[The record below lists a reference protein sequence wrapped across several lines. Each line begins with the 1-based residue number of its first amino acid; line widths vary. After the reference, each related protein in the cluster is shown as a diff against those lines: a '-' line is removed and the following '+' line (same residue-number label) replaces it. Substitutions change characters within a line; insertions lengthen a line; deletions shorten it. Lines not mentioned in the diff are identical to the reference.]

1 MARRPILSIPQTTS
15 PITFAAFGDLL
26 ATDRIAHVLAA
37 AKAITHRQR
46 KLSLVFTAQLCIA
59 MSLWSDESIDDI
71 ARKLLDGPRVRG
83 TLRAD
88 AIPSAGAICRRRQ
101 TLGVAPLQALFT
113 TICRPMATTTTADA
127 FRWGMR
133 LMAID
138 GTTEEVPDTPANS
151 AAFGRASGS
160 RGDGSFPQLQ
170 LVYLCEV
177 GTHAIVDVVWGPYA
191 DSERVG
197 GVTLLR
203 SVEPGMLLLWDGA
216 FQTLAMSQACRQR
229 GAHFLGRLPRT
240 VKPQVE
246 ERLAD
251 GSYLMTLR
259 AHWRRGKPKQS
270 PLMVRV
276 IEYELTDPNRPG
288 YREVRRLATSL
299 LDAAQYP
306 ATALVLTY
314 HERWEIELVV
324 DELDTHQRQPRQPFR
339 SRTPDGVVQELYGML
354 IAHYAIR
361 TSMHALAGRLAL
373 PPDRLSFVRCVR
385 LLREWTLHLLWCS
398 VRQRTRLLRQLDHAL
413 QGCILR
419 ARVNRGYPREVKRKM
434 SRYLRKRPGEP
445 PWPQPTKP
453 FAESFNILGVPPR
466 VLGHSNA

>member
-113 TICRPMATTTTADA
+113 TICRPMATTTADA

-177 GTHAIVDVVWGPYA
+177 GTHAIGDVVWG
-191 DSERVG
+191 
-197 GVTLLR
+197 
-203 SVEPGMLLLWDGA
+203 
-216 FQTLAMSQACRQR
+216 
-229 GAHFLGRLPRT
+229 
-240 VKPQVE
+240 
-246 ERLAD
+246 
-251 GSYLMTLR
+251 TLR
-259 AHWRRGKPKQS
+259 R
-270 PLMVRV
+270 
-276 IEYELTDPNRPG
+276 
-288 YREVRRLATSL
+288 
-299 LDAAQYP
+299 
-306 ATALVLTY
+306 
-314 HERWEIELVV
+314 
-324 DELDTHQRQPRQPFR
+324 
-339 SRTPDGVVQELYGML
+339 
-354 IAHYAIR
+354 
-361 TSMHALAGRLAL
+361 
-373 PPDRLSFVRCVR
+373 
-385 LLREWTLHLLWCS
+385 
-398 VRQRTRLLRQLDHAL
+398 
-413 QGCILR
+413 LR
-419 ARVNRGYPREVKRKM
+419 ARWRRDPPALGRTGDAAPVGWGVSNLGDVAGLSPAWCALPR
-434 SRYLRKRPGEP
+434 
-445 PWPQPTKP
+445 
-453 FAESFNILGVPPR
+453 PR
-466 VLGHSNA
+466 AADR